1 MMRALVASE
10 KTISPVTRPIPVPGP
25 GEVLIEVAYAGV
37 NRADLVQVAGHYDPP
52 PGSTDILGLEVSGR
66 RADTG
71 EEVMALLTGG
81 GYAEY
86 VVVPEGQVMPVP
98 DGLSLAE
105 AATIPESLTTA
116 WSNLADARLAA
127 GESLYVQGGSGSVGV
142 VALQLG
148 REAGAFVIASAGT
161 AERCSRIQ
169 DFGVAALDH
178 HGQVAAAIEDF
189 TDGRGLDVA
198 LNIMGR
204 DLGSLLPLMAPGG
217 RIAVFGVQGGRK
229 AEIDVFALMSR
240 RLSMTGSTLRSRC
253 AKDKARLVAD
263 AAAFALPRY
272 ESGDLVPVLD
282 RVFDLGDAGDAHEY
296 VRAGSPFGKVL
307 LQVR

>member
-229 AEIDVFALMSR
+229 AEIDVFALMSK
-240 RLSMTGSTLRSRC
+240 RLSITGSTLRSRP
-253 AKDKARLVAD
+253 AKDKARIVAD

-272 ESGDLVPVLD
+272 ESGALVPVLD
-282 RVFDLGDAGDAHEY
+282 RVFDLSDAGDAHEY